1 MTLTYSEKA
10 YKKQMTPLLS
20 ILIPA
25 YNASQFLARCFDS
38 ILCQKH
44 VNEDVEIIVID
55 DGSKDGT
62 LEIIKDYSAKYGSI
76 RYKTRHNRGI
86 GPTRNELIELAQGR
100 YFWFVD
106 ADDYVSADSLQVL
119 APLLQSSRYDM
130 IMFAFNWKSADG
142 VKTVTCSGEY
152 TSGLDMADHDVYNN
166 SLWTRVYRKSVVDD
180 HQVRFNRLQ
189 MGEDFDFIFRM
200 IPYLGRCKCL
210 EQPLYN
216 YVVSAGSAITAT
228 DMEHKVRSSDDSLRC
243 IESCF
248 QWIQQWE
255 KSQQRILRKPLN
267 FFLMGYLYS
276 IFVVPFPY
284 KYKRQVMVRLSD
296 CGTFPIYPL
305 PVNKKHKMFSRMLN
319 VAILRYLSLSLDY
332 ILLRWKR

>member
-1 MTLTYSEKA
+1 MALTYSEKA

-25 YNASQFLARCFDS
+25 YNASPFLARCFDS

-62 LEIIKDYSAKYGSI
+62 LEIIKDYSAQYGNI
-76 RYKTRHNRGI
+76 HYKTRENRGI
-86 GPTRNELIELAQGR
+86 GLTRNELIELAQGR

-106 ADDYVSADSLQVL
+106 ADDYVSDNSLQVL
-119 APLLQSSRYDM
+119 VPLLQTDLYDM
-130 IMFAFNWKSADG
+130 IMFGFNWKSADG
-142 VKTVTCSGEY
+142 VRTVTCSGEY
-152 TSGLDMADHDVYNN
+152 SSGLDMADHDVYNN
-166 SLWTRVYRKSVVDD
+166 SLWTRVYRKSVIDD

-189 MGEDFDFIFRM
+189 MGEDFDFIFRL

-228 DMEHKVRSSDDSLRC
+228 DMKHKVKSSDDSLKC

-248 QWIQQWE
+248 QWIQQWG
-255 KSQQRILRKPLN
+255 KPQQRILRKPLN

-284 KYKRQVMVRLSD
+284 RYKRQVMDRLSD
-296 CGTFPIYPL
+296 CGAFPIYPL
-305 PVNKKHKMFSRMLN
+305 PVNKRHKMFSRIMNIKPLRK
-319 VAILRYLSLSLDY
+319 VAIALNCTFAWLS
-332 ILLRWKR
+332 

>member
-62 LEIIKDYSAKYGSI
+62 LEIIKDYSAKYGNI
-76 RYKTRHNRGI
+76 RYKTRENCGI

-119 APLLQSSRYDM
+119 VPLLQSNLYDM
-130 IMFAFNWKSADG
+130 IMFAFNWKSTDS

-180 HQVRFNRLQ
+180 HQVRFNKLQ
-189 MGEDFDFIFRM
+189 MGEDFDFIFRL

-228 DMEHKVRSSDDSLRC
+228 DMNHKVRSSDDSLRC

-248 QWIQQWE
+248 QWIQQWD

-319 VAILRYLSLSLDY
+319 VSILRYLSISLDY

>member
-1 MTLTYSEKA
+1 MNQPA
-10 YKKQMTPLLS
+10 PLLS

-25 YNASQFLARCFDS
+25 YNASKFLGRCLDS
-38 ILCQKH
+38 IVSQDQFSD
-44 VNEDVEIIVID
+44 NVEIVVID
-55 DGSKDGT
+55 DGSKDRT
-62 LEIIKDYSAKYGSI
+62 LEVIKNYSAKCDSVH
-76 RYKTRHNRGI
+76 YKTRENRGMA
-86 GPTRNELIELAQGR
+86 RGR

-119 APLLQSSRYDM
+119 VPLLQSSRYDM

-142 VKTVTCSGEY
+142 VKTITCSGEY

-189 MGEDFDFIFRM
+189 MGEDFDFIFRL

-248 QWIQQWE
+248 QWIQQWD

-276 IFVVPFPY
+276 IFVVPFSY
-284 KYKRQVMVRLSD
+284 RYKRHVMARLSD
-296 CGTFPIYPL
+296 CGAFPIYPL
-305 PVNKKHKMFSRMLN
+305 PINKRHRQFSRIMNIKLLRK
-319 VAILRYLSLSLDY
+319 VAIVLSC
-332 ILLRWKR
+332 ILIKKSK

>member
-1 MTLTYSEKA
+1 MNQPA
-10 YKKQMTPLLS
+10 PLLS

-25 YNASQFLARCFDS
+25 YNASKFLGRCLDS
-38 ILCQKH
+38 IVSQDQFSD
-44 VNEDVEIIVID
+44 NVEIVVID
-55 DGSKDGT
+55 DGSKDRT
-62 LEIIKDYSAKYGSI
+62 LEVIKNYSAKCDSVH
-76 RYKTRHNRGI
+76 YKTRENRGI

-119 APLLQSSRYDM
+119 VPLLQSNLYDM

-228 DMEHKVRSSDDSLRC
+228 DMNHKVRSSDDSLRC

-248 QWIQQWE
+248 QWIQQWD
-255 KSQQRILRKPLN
+255 KSQQYILRKPLN

-276 IFVVPFPY
+276 IFVVPFTYRY
-284 KYKRQVMVRLSD
+284 KMQVMGRLSA
-296 CGTFPIYPL
+296 CGTFPINPL
-305 PVNKKHKMFSRMLN
+305 PINKRHRQFSRIMNIKLLRK
-319 VAILRYLSLSLDY
+319 VAIVLSC
-332 ILLRWKR
+332 ILIKKSK

>member
-76 RYKTRHNRGI
+76 RYKTRENRGI

-106 ADDYVSADSLQVL
+106 ADDYLSADSLQVL
-119 APLLQSSRYDM
+119 VPLLQSNLYDM

-228 DMEHKVRSSDDSLRC
+228 DMNHKVRSSDDSLRC

-248 QWIQQWE
+248 QWIQQWD

-319 VAILRYLSLSLDY
+319 VSILRYLSISLDY

>member
-1 MTLTYSEKA
+1 M
-10 YKKQMTPLLS
+10 KQGTPLLS

-25 YNASQFLARCFDS
+25 YNASQFLARCLDS

-44 VNEDVEIIVID
+44 VNEDVEIAVID

-62 LEIIKDYSAKYGSI
+62 LEIIKDYSAKYGNI
-76 RYKTRHNRGI
+76 RYKTRENRGI

-119 APLLQSSRYDM
+119 GPLMQSSRYDM

-142 VKTVTCSGEY
+142 IKTVTCSGEY

-180 HQVRFNRLQ
+180 HQVRFNKLQ

-200 IPYLGRCKCL
+200 IPYLGCCKCL

-228 DMEHKVRSSDDSLRC
+228 DMNHKVRSSDDSLRC

-248 QWIQQWE
+248 QWIQQWD

-284 KYKRQVMVRLSD
+284 KYKRQVMARLSD

-319 VAILRYLSLSLDY
+319 VGILRYLSLSLDD

>member
-1 MTLTYSEKA
+1 MNQPA
-10 YKKQMTPLLS
+10 PLLS

-25 YNASQFLARCFDS
+25 YNASKFLGRCLDS
-38 ILCQKH
+38 IVSQDQFSD
-44 VNEDVEIIVID
+44 NVEIVVID
-55 DGSKDGT
+55 DGSKDRT
-62 LEIIKDYSAKYGSI
+62 LEVIKNYSAKCDSVH
-76 RYKTRHNRGI
+76 YKTRENRGI
-86 GPTRNELIELAQGR
+86 GPTRNELIEMARGR

-119 APLLQSSRYDM
+119 VPLLQSSRYDM

-142 VKTVTCSGEY
+142 VKTITCSGEY

-228 DMEHKVRSSDDSLRC
+228 DMNHKVRSSDDSLRC

-248 QWIQQWE
+248 QWIQQWD

-276 IFVVPFPY
+276 IFVVPFSY
-284 KYKRQVMVRLSD
+284 RYKRHVMARLSD
-296 CGTFPIYPL
+296 CGAFPIYPL
-305 PVNKKHKMFSRMLN
+305 PINKRHRQFSRIMNIKLLRK
-319 VAILRYLSLSLDY
+319 VAIVLSC
-332 ILLRWKR
+332 ILIKKSK

>member
-1 MTLTYSEKA
+1 MNQPA
-10 YKKQMTPLLS
+10 PLLS

-25 YNASQFLARCFDS
+25 YNASKFLGRCLDS
-38 ILCQKH
+38 IVSQDQFSD
-44 VNEDVEIIVID
+44 NVEIVVID
-55 DGSKDGT
+55 DGSKDRT
-62 LEIIKDYSAKYGSI
+62 LEVIKNYSAKCDSVH
-76 RYKTRHNRGI
+76 YKTRENRGI
-86 GPTRNELIELAQGR
+86 GPTRNELIEMARGR

-119 APLLQSSRYDM
+119 VPLLQSSRYDM

-228 DMEHKVRSSDDSLRC
+228 DMNHKVRSSDDSLRC

-248 QWIQQWE
+248 QWIQQWD

-276 IFVVPFPY
+276 IFVVPFSY
-284 KYKRQVMVRLSD
+284 RYKRHVMARLSD
-296 CGTFPIYPL
+296 CGAFPIYPL
-305 PVNKKHKMFSRMLN
+305 PINKRHRQFSRIMNIKLLRK
-319 VAILRYLSLSLDY
+319 VAIVLSC
-332 ILLRWKR
+332 ILIKKSK

>member
-1 MTLTYSEKA
+1 M
-10 YKKQMTPLLS
+10 KQGTPLLS

-25 YNASQFLARCFDS
+25 YNASQFLARCLDS

-44 VNEDVEIIVID
+44 VNEDVEIAVID

-62 LEIIKDYSAKYGSI
+62 LEIIKNYSAKYGNI
-76 RYKTRHNRGI
+76 RYKTRENRGI

-119 APLLQSSRYDM
+119 APLLQSCRYDM
-130 IMFAFNWKSADG
+130 IMFAFNWKSAGG

-180 HQVRFNRLQ
+180 HQVRFNKLQ

-200 IPYLGRCKCL
+200 IPYLGCCKCL

-228 DMEHKVRSSDDSLRC
+228 DMNHKVRSSDDSLRC

-248 QWIQQWE
+248 QWIQQWD

-276 IFVVPFPY
+276 IFVVPFSY
-284 KYKRQVMVRLSD
+284 RYKRHVMARLSD
-296 CGTFPIYPL
+296 CGAFPIYPL
-305 PVNKKHKMFSRMLN
+305 PVNKRHKIFSRIMNIKPLRN
-319 VAILRYLSLSLDY
+319 VAIALNC
-332 ILLRWKR
+332 ILLKTNK

>member
-1 MTLTYSEKA
+1 MNQPA
-10 YKKQMTPLLS
+10 PLLS

-25 YNASQFLARCFDS
+25 YNASKFLGRCLDCIVSQNQFSD
-38 ILCQKH
+38 
-44 VNEDVEIIVID
+44 NVEIIVID

-62 LEIIKDYSAKYGSI
+62 LEIIKDYSAQYGNI
-76 RYKTRHNRGI
+76 RYKTRENRGI

-119 APLLQSSRYDM
+119 APLLQSNLYDM
-130 IMFAFNWKSADG
+130 IMFAFNWKSTDG

-180 HQVRFNRLQ
+180 HQVRFNKLQ
-189 MGEDFDFIFRM
+189 MGEDFDFIFRL

-248 QWIQQWE
+248 QWIQQWD

-319 VAILRYLSLSLDY
+319 VSILRYLSISLDY